1 MRQLLKRDFRV
12 HALVHRRPLPIDDA
26 RITIFQGELDDCAA
40 LYPAMERATA
50 AINLVGIIRENPASN
65 TTFGR
70 MHVGFTRAVVG
81 ACIRHN
87 VLRYIHMS
95 ALGSRPDSP
104 SLYHQTKAAGEAMVK
119 TSSLSWT
126 IMRPSVVHGADG
138 EFTRA
143 LASWSRG
150 KSAPW
155 LFMPYF
161 GAGLLG
167 RGRKYLVQPV
177 WVEDLARLFVD
188 AIEAPA
194 TVGKQYDVVG
204 DQTLTWPEMYST
216 FSRQLTGKS
225 KPTMAIPAWYAR
237 GLTRIVPA
245 KMLPFNRAQVLMSQE
260 ESVADLEPIERDFGF
275 RPEGFEASVTRYI
288 KQLD

>member
-1 MRQLLKRDFRV
+1 
-12 HALVHRRPLPIDDA
+12 
-26 RITIFQGELDDCAA
+26 
-40 LYPAMERATA
+40 MERATA
-50 AINLVGIIRENPASN
+50 AINLVGIIREDPASN
-65 TTFGR
+65 TTFAR
-70 MHVGFTRAVVG
+70 MHVDFTRAVVG

-95 ALGSRPDSP
+95 ALGSRLESP

-143 LASWSRG
+143 LANWSRG

-161 GAGLLG
+161 GAGLTG
-167 RGRKYLVQPV
+167 RGRKYLLQPV

-188 AIEAPA
+188 AIEAPG
-194 TVGKQYDVVG
+194 TVGKQYDVGG
-204 DQTLTWPEMYST
+204 DERLTWPGMYRA
-216 FSRQLTGKS
+216 FSQQLTGKS
-225 KPTMAIPAWYAR
+225 KPAIAIPAWYAQV
-237 GLTRIVPA
+237 LTQILPA
-245 KMLPFNRAQVLMSQE
+245 KLLPFNRAQVLMSQE
-260 ESVADLEPIERDFGF
+260 DAVADLEPIEHDFGF
-275 RPEGFEASVTRYI
+275 RPEGFEASVARYI
-288 KQLD
+288 KQVG